1 MTQKKTV
8 NHVLLISAVIV
19 AVFVAFGAAFPDL
32 LGNAANMIFSVL
44 TDKFGWFYLI
54 TVFLMV
60 IFAVFIAVSPMGKL
74 KLGKPEDKPEF
85 SDFQWFTMLFG
96 GSMGIGLVF
105 YSVAEPLM
113 DYVSPP
119 TAEPET
125 AAAMYESMETV
136 FFHWGFHPWVIFA
149 IGGLALGYF
158 SFKKDILSGRVTEAV
173 PAATPQRNI
182 SAESAPPHSA
192 LVAAATIASPAP
204 AVELTA
210 TFIEVL

>member
-8 NHVLLISAVIV
+8 NQVLLISAVIV

-158 SFKKDILSGRVTEAV
+158 SFKKDRPFLVSSAFEPLIGDRVIG
-173 PAATPQRNI
+173 PI
-182 SAESAPPHSA
+182 G
-192 LVAAATIASPAP
+192 
-204 AVELTA
+204 
-210 TFIEVL
+210 